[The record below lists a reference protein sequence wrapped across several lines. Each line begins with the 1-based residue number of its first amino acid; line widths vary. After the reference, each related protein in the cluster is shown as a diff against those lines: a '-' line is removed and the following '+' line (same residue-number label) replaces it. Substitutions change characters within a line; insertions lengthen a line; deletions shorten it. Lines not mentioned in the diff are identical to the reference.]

1 MMTRIGTILVL
12 AAAALAACAAPVV
25 DEDSPRARLP
35 VGSVVVLHQ
44 DLVVPDGH
52 ARVFLQG
59 GAVVEKHRLK
69 AYHPHCNFEQQ
80 AVSDGK
86 AVIAADR
93 FTVSAVS
100 VGEDYVVQRGGLIH
114 AAQRMVTDDS
124 HVGMVNRY
132 VRHRLE
138 SARQPQ
144 VLVLTCHGGFD
155 FPGRAELPS
164 PADIR
169 AVLGT
174 LAAVES

>member
-1 MMTRIGTILVL
+1 MTRIGTILVL
-12 AAAALAACAAPVV
+12 AVTALAACATPVV
-25 DEDSPRARLP
+25 GEDSPRARLP

-52 ARVFLQG
+52 TRVFLQG

-69 AYHPHCNFEQQ
+69 AYYPHCNFEQRT
-80 AVSDGK
+80 VSDGK

-100 VGEDYVVQRGGLIH
+100 VGEDYVVQRGNLIH
-114 AAQRMVTDDS
+114 AAMRPVADDS

-144 VLVLTCHGGFD
+144 VLNLTCHGGFD
-155 FPGRAELPS
+155 FPGRVEPPS

-169 AVLGT
+169 AALGG
-174 LAAVES
+174 LVSIEP